1 MKISTYKNIT
11 QTALQKNPNV
21 LYIIEDNDKGT
32 NYNSIC
38 GSEKFDNLVCLK
50 TKKSNTRKKGDLYND
65 KNFDIIKKN
74 ILLNFLD
81 IRYKLIKYD
90 QVCLKETGYGI
101 YLKSYSP
108 KTYTYMSEFIK
119 HNLYFNNDERIYQKR
134 TPSYN
139 EISGSKKLDIS
150 NYNSIK
156 TELIKNKK
164 SVSITTKKDEF
175 ELGQVIIVKHPKTL
189 DEIIC
194 KVTIP
199 SYDVK
204 IISSDKSNIFEGY
217 TKPDSGTFQFHVD
230 YIGNIKSGVI
240 TFSDDYMNKTQ
251 PTNKEEVIENKN
263 TELGIDVVSEINK
276 ELVESIKPIKL
287 EVEEVEEILEK
298 SNKEEVIENKETH
311 NNKSSNWFGV
321 DDFKTNLDN
330 FIKNICLDDNPS
342 ILDLKNSNYLIAS
355 DIYLHEINYF
365 DKKFR
370 IKNKIKLI
378 DYKIVDLFGVINLF
392 TKEEIHGQDR
402 ITCFKI
408 RNINTDL
415 VDNFLKSKFK

>member
-1 MKISTYKNIT
+1 MKIETYKNIS
-11 QTALQKNPNV
+11 QTTLEKNPNV
-21 LYIIEDNDKGT
+21 LYIIEDNDMET

-38 GSEKFDNLVCLK
+38 SSENFDNLVCLK
-50 TKKSNTRKKGDLYND
+50 TKKNNTKKRGDLYND
-65 KNFDIIKKN
+65 KNFNINKEN
-74 ILLNFLD
+74 ILSNFLD
-81 IRYKLIKYD
+81 IRYKLTKYEN
-90 QVCLKETGYGI
+90 VSLKETGYGN

-108 KTYTYMSEFIK
+108 KTYEFISNMIK
-119 HNLYFNNDERIYQKR
+119 HNLCFNNDKGIYIKRI
-134 TPSYN
+134 PSYN
-139 EISGSKKLDIS
+139 EIIKSKELDIS
-150 NYNSIK
+150 YYNSIK

-164 SVSITTKKDEF
+164 STSITTINEEF
-175 ELGQVIIVKHPKTL
+175 ELGDILRLKHKKTL

-194 KVTIP
+194 EVITP
-199 SYDVK
+199 SYSIK
-204 IISSDKSNIFEGY
+204 KISSDRLNLFEGY
-217 TKPDSGTFQFHVD
+217 TKASNGKRIFNID

-251 PTNKEEVIENKN
+251 PTNKEEVVENKN

-276 ELVESIKPIKL
+276 EIVKQTKPFKL

-298 SNKEEVIENKETH
+298 SNKETH

-355 DIYLHEINYF
+355 DMYLHEINYF

-370 IKNKIKLI
+370 IKSKIKLI
-378 DYKIVDLFGVINLF
+378 DYKIVDLFGVTNLF
-392 TKEEIHGQDR
+392 TKEEIYGQNR

-415 VDNFLKSKFK
+415 VDEFLKSKFK